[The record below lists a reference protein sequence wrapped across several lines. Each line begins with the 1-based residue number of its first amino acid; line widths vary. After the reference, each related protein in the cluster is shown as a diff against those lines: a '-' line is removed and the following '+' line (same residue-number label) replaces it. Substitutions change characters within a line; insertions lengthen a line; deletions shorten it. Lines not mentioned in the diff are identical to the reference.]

1 LSSIDD
7 DDISMETSILV
18 GDNHD
23 QDKVKRKAWI
33 DQTFQ
38 ATRGDPAEN
47 NNNDY
52 QNENE
57 TTNGIEEGE

>member
-1 LSSIDD
+1 
-7 DDISMETSILV
+7 M
-18 GDNHD
+18 
-23 QDKVKRKAWI
+23 AWL

-57 TTNGIEEGE
+57 TTNGIEEGGQKKGTINLSSDRYWSIRYSIPHYDMG